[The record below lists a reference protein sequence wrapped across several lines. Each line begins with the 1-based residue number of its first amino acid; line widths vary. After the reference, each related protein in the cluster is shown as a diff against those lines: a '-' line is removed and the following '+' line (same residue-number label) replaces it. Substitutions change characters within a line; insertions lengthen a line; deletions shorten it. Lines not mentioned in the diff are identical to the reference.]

1 MSINTYIDYIKSKNR
16 NFYAKSLGHNKNL
29 VAMYIDVVVIR
40 LYK

>member
-16 NFYAKSLGHNKNL
+16 NFYAKYVTHNNII
-29 VAMYIDVVVIR
+29 AYIHITV